1 MQVPFV
7 LRHGVSI
14 DCSSDALFFQ
24 RQNLNVICVNVLRA
38 LEIFSI
44 LLAGRELN
52 NAEGCIQVA
61 DKEAK
66 TLLCV
71 TRF

>member
-1 MQVPFV
+1 M
-7 LRHGVSI
+7 SI
-14 DCSSDALFFQ
+14 DCSSDAFFFFFFFQ
-24 RQNLNVICVNVLRA
+24 RQNLKVICANVLHAR
-38 LEIFSI
+38 EIFSI

-61 DKEAK
+61 GKEAK
-66 TLLCV
+66 TSFCA